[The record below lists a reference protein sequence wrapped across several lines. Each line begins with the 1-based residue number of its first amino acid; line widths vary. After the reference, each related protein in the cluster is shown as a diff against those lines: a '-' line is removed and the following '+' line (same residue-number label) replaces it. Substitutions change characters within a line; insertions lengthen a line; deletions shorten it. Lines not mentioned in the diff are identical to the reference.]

1 MVRRIGQL
9 LLLCGLVV
17 AGSYGLYRYEKNRST
32 EARLQEQI
40 KRLEEQRQ
48 HLREFVARLT
58 TEKRVAEIVVTDQVK
73 KGDTI
78 EQTTLMFVEYGRDGK
93 QLPPKFFTIKGHCA
107 HLDSL
112 VIKFDRGFI
121 EQNDPLRGQS
131 LVLFYRIFGDYQTPA
146 EAFPIDDPGRAPVA
160 YQGDPKQAA
169 AAREFEAELWQNFWK
184 LANDVKYREEKGVRV
199 AQGESPWTYFYQDR
213 IYTLS
218 LESAGGLSIT
228 SRPMEGIW
236 AELREALKRQR

>member
-1 MVRRIGQL
+1 MVRQVGQL

-32 EARLQEQI
+32 EAKLQEQI

-48 HLREFVARLT
+48 HLREFVSRLT
-58 TEKRVAEIVVTDQVK
+58 TEKRVAEIVVTDQIK
-73 KGDTI
+73 QGDRI

-107 HLDSL
+107 HLDAL
-112 VIKFDRGFI
+112 VIKFDRGFM
-121 EQNDPLRGQS
+121 EKDDPLRGQS
-131 LVLFYRIFGDYQTPA
+131 LALFYRIFGDYQSPS
-146 EAFPIDDPGRAPVA
+146 EAFPIDEVGKVPPA
-160 YQGDPKQAA
+160 YRGEANQPAGAQ
-169 AAREFEAELWQNFWK
+169 EFETELWRNFWR
-184 LANDVKYREEKGVRV
+184 LADDAKYREEKGVRV

-218 LESAGGLSIT
+218 LEAAGGLSIT

-236 AELREALKRQR
+236 AELREALKRQK